1 MNNAPLQLQSA
12 LREFDFLNTEDR
24 RASPELVTRHN
35 APAPLILGG
44 HAQPE
49 QLVPPSPQPVIEFPE
64 DEVLQTASSTKTYIY
79 IPAYSYIHARLTVLL
94 CFFSFSSCMIWILFY
109 LID

>member
-64 DEVLQTASSTKTYIY
+64 DEVLQTASSTKTYIHTC
-79 IPAYSYIHARLTVLL
+79 ILVHTCKACNIIMFLL
-94 CFFSFSSCMIWILFY
+94 F
-109 LID
+109 